1 MTTYLCKNVASACS
15 DRLLKNLPAYP
26 ENHRAFRFPSLL
38 TTFFKCCLQEYSPFL
53 KPTLSHCCLI
63 TLSSSDSLLVFHRY
77 FRVKFPQYPSQ
88 CIIWSQQGAISN
100 KSCPQIDPNS
110 NFWVSESM
118 RVNNLLS
125 LWTVSYL
132 FLSLFA
138 IFIKKRHATHHKQTL
153 KCSFY
158 IILDGPTG
166 KTPWSPKL
174 AAENFTLQ
182 WQDIVL
188 CPHSTLQLWNTV
200 KCTNFTLKL

>member
-1 MTTYLCKNVASACS
+1 MLQLALIDFWKTYQHILKTTASSVFHLYWPPSSNVVYKNV
-15 DRLLKNLPAYP
+15 LLSSS
-26 ENHRAFRFPSLL
+26 HHCL
-38 TTFFKCCLQEYSPFL
+38 TS
-53 KPTLSHCCLI
+53 CLI

-125 LWTVSYL
+125 LWIVSYL
-132 FLSLFA
+132 IISLFA
-138 IFIKKRHATHHKQTL
+138 IFILKKRRVTHHKQTL

-182 WQDIVL
+182 W
-188 CPHSTLQLWNTV
+188 
-200 KCTNFTLKL
+200 